1 MLNPS
6 LSKTKKS
13 YDWINELNSDWSSAL
28 FDSISFEYS
37 SSLNTFIEQ
46 IYLSGKEI
54 YPQKDKLFVPF
65 KKCSLKDVKIVIID
79 NRPVKDLRSSGIGRG
94 IEEKSSLISDLPIEL
109 REFRD
114 CIYET
119 VYGNQYSITNF
130 DNSLDE
136 YCDNDML
143 FLNCSVCVEKDK
155 DYKIIWKHFI
165 RTVIQEINKK
175 NENVAYVF
183 LTGDNL
189 HLREYIDESK
199 NRVFIHPFSTLPSYS
214 SIFTELDEYIED
226 NYPHYSRIQW

>member
-165 RTVIQEINKK
+165 RDSNRLFDFGNATEIIFDLLTAHDIIPDDNISFIFPSIMTVDGILPNEENIRELKWYSVNK
-175 NENVAYVF
+175 ENPGVW
-183 LTGDNL
+183 
-189 HLREYIDESK
+189 IK
-199 NRVFIHPFSTLPSYS
+199 I
-214 SIFTELDEYIED
+214 I
-226 NYPHYSRIQW
+226 